1 MEENPFREADLSLRN
16 HPESCILVIF
26 GATGDLTHR
35 KLIPALYNLAA
46 DGDLPAGLR
55 VVGVAR
61 REKSDEEFRR
71 GLEDLNREVSRQGH
85 NDDLWARFSQNI
97 TYHTSEFSDQE
108 GYLALKT
115 RLDEMEAEGASPNRL
130 YYLASA
136 PEFFDDILLHLRQS
150 GLNHAK
156 NGWCRA
162 VVEKPFGTD
171 LATAQHL
178 NQVVNDTFAEEHTYR
193 IDHYLGKE
201 TAQNIM
207 VLRFANQLFE
217 VLWNNR
223 FIDHVQITCAEH
235 LGMEGGRG
243 GYYDKSGAMRDM
255 VQNHLLQLLS
265 LVAMEPPADLSAD
278 GVRDEKV
285 KVLKCLRPFRN
296 VDEVAANVVRAQ
308 YTSGTVNG
316 AEVPGYRRED
326 RVNPGSMT
334 ESYVA
339 LKIMIDNWRWA
350 GVPFY
355 MRMGKRLPRKGTEI
369 SIHFKEA
376 PKVLF
381 NAAPGVRGD
390 AGERPRHP
398 HPTERGHLARDPLEA
413 PRTGRDPAGGENGFP
428 LPDEFRQGQS
438 RGLRATPPRCD
449 GRRRDALR
457 PEGRGRDRVALRR
470 PDRERLAPVG
480 QSPEDGRVSR
490 RLLGAEGGRRTPRT
504 RAVTNGGDFE
514 QTRPHLRLRRA
525 PRLRPSGDG
534 RRTART
540 GQGSGNAGSSRAAR
554 CP

>member
-16 HPESCILVIF
+16 HPESCVIVIF

-55 VVGVAR
+55 VVGFAR
-61 REKSDEEFRR
+61 REKSDEDFRS
-71 GLEDLNREVSRQGH
+71 GLEELNKEVSRQGH
-85 NDDLWARFSQNI
+85 NDDLWAQFSQSI
-97 TYHTSEFSDQE
+97 TYHTSEFGDLE
-108 GYLALKT
+108 GYAALKK
-115 RLDEMEAEGASPNRL
+115 RLDGMEKEGASPNRL

-136 PEFFDDILLHLRQS
+136 PEFFDDILLHLRES
-150 GLNHAK
+150 GLNQSET
-156 NGWCRA
+156 GWCRA

-178 NQVVNDTFAEEHTYR
+178 NHVVNETFAEEHTYR

-243 GYYDKSGAMRDM
+243 GYYDKSGALRDM

-265 LVAMEPPADLSAD
+265 LIAMEPPADLTAD
-278 GVRDEKV
+278 GIRDEKV
-285 KVLKCLRPFRN
+285 KVLKSLRPFKN
-296 VDEVAANVVRAQ
+296 AGEVGKSVVRAQ
-308 YTSGTVNG
+308 YTAGTVNG
-316 AEVPGYRRED
+316 NEVPGYRRED

-334 ESYVA
+334 ETFVA
-339 LKIMIDNWRWA
+339 LKIMIDNWRWE

-369 SIHFKEA
+369 SIHFKQA

-381 NAAPGVRGD
+381 NAASGAEAMPGNVLVIRIQPNEGISLGMRSKRPGPAATLQAVKMDFRYQTSFGKSSPEAYERLLLDAMAGD
-390 AGERPRHP
+390 A
-398 HPTERGHLARDPLEA
+398 TLFARKDEVETA
-413 PRTGRDPAGGENGFP
+413 WRYVDQIENAWHK
-428 LPDEFRQGQS
+428 S
-438 RGLRATPPRCD
+438 ATPPKMAEYPAGSWGPKEAD
-449 GRRRDALR
+449 ELLD
-457 PEGRGRDRVALRR
+457 
-470 PDRERLAPVG
+470 
-480 QSPEDGRVSR
+480 QSAHEWR
-490 RLLGAEGGRRTPRT
+490 RL
-504 RAVTNGGDFE
+504 
-514 QTRPHLRLRRA
+514 
-525 PRLRPSGDG
+525 
-534 RRTART
+534 
-540 GQGSGNAGSSRAAR
+540 
-554 CP
+554 